1 MLLIGSVMFCRLRM
15 YLSESTI
22 ILYQDKLIIG
32 KFCSIACGAKFLFN
46 SANHTLT
53 SLSTYTFPLFFEE
66 WELEKAKVTDAW
78 DNKGNIVIGNDVW
91 IGYEAVILS
100 GVTIGDREIEVS
112 LSEVEQVHIQYY
124 ENSKEYYDISVS
136 DENVLT
142 MTSASDKGWTDFS
155 GVKPSD
161 DNRKI
166 LLQIPDGL
174 LENLTLSTTNENI
187 TLYTLAVAGNI
198 NLSSNGGN
206 IAFENLD
213 AGSALTLNAKNG
225 NISGT
230 IAGSYD
236 DFSIQSSI
244 KKGESNLPDN
254 KEDGEKTL
262 DVTGN
267 NGDIQIEFTA

>member
-1 MLLIGSVMFCRLRM
+1 MKKMISLISCLILGSV
-15 YLSESTI
+15 
-22 ILYQDKLIIG
+22 ILTGCQSSG
-32 KFCSIACGAKFLFN
+32 E
-46 SANHTLT
+46 
-53 SLSTYTFPLFFEE
+53 PFEE
-66 WELEKAKVTDAW
+66 KSYTPDTQINEINLDVT
-78 DNKGNIVIGNDVW
+78 
-91 IGYEAVILS
+91 
-100 GVTIGDREIEVS
+100 DREIEVS
-112 LSEVEQVHIQYY
+112 LSEDEQAHIQYY

-142 MTSASDKGWTDFS
+142 MTSASDKEWTDFI

-187 TLYTLAVAGNI
+187 TLSTLAVAGNI

>member
-1 MLLIGSVMFCRLRM
+1 MKKIFSLALCLVLSSFLLAGCSDN
-15 YLSESTI
+15 SE
-22 ILYQDKLIIG
+22 
-32 KFCSIACGAKFLFN
+32 
-46 SANHTLT
+46 
-53 SLSTYTFPLFFEE
+53 PFEE
-66 WELEKAKVTDAW
+66 KSYTPDTQINEINLDVT
-78 DNKGNIVIGNDVW
+78 
-91 IGYEAVILS
+91 
-100 GVTIGDREIEVS
+100 DREIEVS
-112 LSEVEQVHIQYY
+112 LSEDEQVHIQYY
-124 ENSKEYYDISVS
+124 ENSKEYYDIFVS

-142 MTSASDKGWTDFS
+142 MTSASDKGWTDFI

-187 TLYTLAVAGNI
+187 TLSTLTVAGNI

-213 AGSALTLNAKNG
+213 AGSGLTLNAKNG

-230 IAGSYD
+230 IAGSYE

-254 KEDGEKTL
+254 KEAGDTTL

-267 NGDIQIEFTA
+267 NGDIHIEFTA

>member
-1 MLLIGSVMFCRLRM
+1 MKKIISLVLCLI
-15 YLSESTI
+15 LSS
-22 ILYQDKLIIG
+22 
-32 KFCSIACGAKFLFN
+32 S
-46 SANHTLT
+46 
-53 SLSTYTFPLFFEE
+53 
-66 WELEKAKVTDAW
+66 
-78 DNKGNIVIGNDVW
+78 
-91 IGYEAVILS
+91 ILS
-100 GVTIGDREIEVS
+100 GCSNSSEPFEEKSYTSDTQIHEINLDVQDREIEVS
-112 LSEVEQVHIQYY
+112 LSEDEQVHIQYS

-142 MTSASDKGWTDFS
+142 MTSASDKGWTDFI

-187 TLYTLAVAGNI
+187 TLSTLAVAGNI